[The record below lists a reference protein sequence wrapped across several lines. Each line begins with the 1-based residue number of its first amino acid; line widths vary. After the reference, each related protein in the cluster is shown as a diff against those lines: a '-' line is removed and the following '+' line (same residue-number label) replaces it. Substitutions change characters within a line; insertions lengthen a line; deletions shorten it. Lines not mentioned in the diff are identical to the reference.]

1 MKAISESENIIIDI
15 AKSLQTDG
23 FDNVKS
29 PVYIFNL
36 KCPIK
41 SRKSTAIHVYAYII
55 SLYRAVLNRSLYLV
69 SLNMYER
76 SMQFIDQ
83 TLTFIRSHLEADF
96 FHGSR
101 SRDQCFS
108 FCNSHRLP
116 KDA

>member
-29 PVYIFNL
+29 PVNL

-55 SLYRAVLNRSLYLV
+55 SLYRAVDL
-69 SLNMYER
+69 E
-76 SMQFIDQ
+76 QF
-83 TLTFIRSHLEADF
+83 
-96 FHGSR
+96 
-101 SRDQCFS
+101 
-108 FCNSHRLP
+108 
-116 KDA
+116 

>member
-55 SLYRAVLNRSLYLV
+55 SLYSFEQV
-69 SLNMYER
+69 
-76 SMQFIDQ
+76 FI
-83 TLTFIRSHLEADF
+83 
-96 FHGSR
+96 
-101 SRDQCFS
+101 FS
-108 FCNSHRLP
+108 FFEHV
-116 KDA
+116 

>member
-1 MKAISESENIIIDI
+1 MKAISESENIIIHNVDI

-55 SLYRAVLNRSLYLV
+55 SLYRAVDL
-69 SLNMYER
+69 E
-76 SMQFIDQ
+76 QF
-83 TLTFIRSHLEADF
+83 
-96 FHGSR
+96 
-101 SRDQCFS
+101 
-108 FCNSHRLP
+108 
-116 KDA
+116 

>member
-55 SLYRAVLNRSLYLV
+55 SLYRAVDLEQFWTGLY
-69 SLNMYER
+69 
-76 SMQFIDQ
+76 I
-83 TLTFIRSHLEADF
+83 
-96 FHGSR
+96 
-101 SRDQCFS
+101 
-108 FCNSHRLP
+108 
-116 KDA
+116 